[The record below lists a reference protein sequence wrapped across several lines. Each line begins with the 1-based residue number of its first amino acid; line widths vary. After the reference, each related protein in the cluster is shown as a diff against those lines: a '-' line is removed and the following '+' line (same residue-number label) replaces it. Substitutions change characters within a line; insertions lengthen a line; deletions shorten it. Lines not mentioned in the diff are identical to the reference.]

1 MLFFLKGGWGVV
13 KKLLKMVES
22 LYFAGSWSKTD
33 LFRNTAATIIQKFNK
48 GSRNGYYRY
57 QLIIQIKQNILV
69 CYLVP
74 TELYET
80 SGVFV
85 I

>member
-33 LFRNTAATIIQKFNK
+33 LFRNTAATIIQKFNT
-48 GSRNGYYRY
+48 GSRNGYCRY
-57 QLIIQIKQNILV
+57 QLIL
-69 CYLVP
+69 
-74 TELYET
+74 
-80 SGVFV
+80 
-85 I
+85 